1 LHRTARRQP
10 PRQRASAELQRSRP
24 TLAGFTA
31 FALRGPAAPSAAH
44 ANAAPPAPEPTLA
57 HCAGTNTEAT
67 TRPRAGASTP
77 PTTSPIAS
85 AMIVATP
92 THAKSPTRTEGASAD
107 NDHELVSL
115 RVVTTPPIDHA
126 AVITLANLKNRG
138 CPDIDPPPKTP
149 QIETSQEFRKRRGV
163 DRG

>member
-1 LHRTARRQP
+1 
-10 PRQRASAELQRSRP
+10 
-24 TLAGFTA
+24 
-31 FALRGPAAPSAAH
+31 
-44 ANAAPPAPEPTLA
+44 
-57 HCAGTNTEAT
+57 
-67 TRPRAGASTP
+67 
-77 PTTSPIAS
+77 
-85 AMIVATP
+85 MIVATP